1 METSFKNIE
10 KLIIKKLEEQKIC
23 ILQET
28 EKLLKE
34 QEKNFAS
41 IMSANLKILT
51 ERIEKIEIYV
61 TNNKSNIMNIEKD
74 LNDVK
79 TTLNFQETNLID
91 KIKQIRKCYDNEVNM
106 LTKKTID
113 LENRSRRN
121 NLRIDGVKEK
131 AGETWT
137 ECEDTVK
144 DIFKNQLKI
153 NSEVVVERAHRVGKT
168 KDSKIPR
175 TIVLKLLNYQDKN
188 KILNAV
194 KNLKGTGVFINED
207 FAKETI
213 ESRKKLWEEVKRLR
227 GEGKYAIINMAG
239 ISDFES
245 MRFNF
250 NEINDVNID
259 PDINYSYEALTDCSY
274 HFPSDLE
281 GFLFKNVYDKC
292 LNKIMILHVNIRS
305 LNNNFEKLLNLLEET
320 KNRFNIVCLTETWI
334 SNNIDNTSNF
344 YIPHFKLISFK
355 RQVNKRGGGVIIYVN
370 ENIVYYVRN
379 DLSASDSDKEILTIE
394 IMNNQSKNILL
405 SCILKSITDHFPI
418 FLTINSEIK
427 NKINKIKIRIFN
439 HTNIKLFKNQLSLLH
454 WKHINFNDNAD
465 KIYDN
470 FYETFY
476 SVYDANFPIIEKT
489 IAPKYKNNPWITKG
503 FKKSSKI
510 KQKLYIKYL
519 KTKSLDNEKIY
530 KNYKHLF
537 EKVRKNLKKNY
548 YTRLL
553 DKFKNNTKRNWQ
565 IMNEITGR
573 QKKCSGSLPQMVIVD
588 NKRICEPK
596 AIAHEFNKF
605 FTDIGPK
612 LANKNPYTKAT
623 FNDFLVQM
631 DNCIS
636 SNELYS
642 ELTFYEFEK
651 AFKSLKKNKANGA
664 DDINGNIVIECFEQ
678 LKDILF
684 KVYEASIHQGVFP
697 DQLKIAKITPI
708 LKEGDQT
715 NISTDADLSITE
727 TEEE

>member
-34 QEKNFAS
+34 QEKSFAS

-121 NLRIDGVKEK
+121 NLRVDGVKEK

-188 KILNAV
+188 KILNA
-194 KNLKGTGVFINED
+194 
-207 FAKETI
+207 
-213 ESRKKLWEEVKRLR
+213 
-227 GEGKYAIINMAG
+227 IINMAG

-259 PDINYSYEALTDCSY
+259 PDINYSYDALKDCLY

-334 SNNIDNTSNF
+334 SNNMDNTSNF

-355 RQVNKRGGGVIIYVN
+355 RQVNKRGGGVLIYVN

-405 SCILKSITDHFPI
+405 SCILKSDITDHFPI

-489 IAPKYKNNPWITKG
+489 ITPKYKNNPWITKG

-530 KNYKHLF
+530 KNYKYLF

-596 AIAHEFNKF
+596 AIAHECNKF

-612 LANKNPYTKAT
+612 LANKIPYTKAT

-684 KVYEASIHQGVFP
+684 KVYGASIHQGVFP

-715 NISTDADLSITE
+715 NIISTDFRDFQVQPASYDSAVLTVNHMKQRVQTVFCSNFSMFCIL
-727 TEEE
+727 